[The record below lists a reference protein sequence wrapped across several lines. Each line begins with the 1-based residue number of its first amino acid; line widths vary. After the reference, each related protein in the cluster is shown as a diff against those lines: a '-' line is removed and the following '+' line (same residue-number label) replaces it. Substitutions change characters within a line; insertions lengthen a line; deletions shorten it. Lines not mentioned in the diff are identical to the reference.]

1 MMLSLEQLLF
11 VSGELEYAARC
22 FQALLMKD
30 KHHSGVLINYGALLL
45 CKYGSVV
52 ACMGI

>member
-1 MMLSLEQLLF
+1 MMLSLKQLLF
-11 VSGELEYAARC
+11 VSGELEYVARC

-52 ACMGI
+52 AGMGI